1 MKIRVMLFG
10 ALALGLAG
18 GLEANAG
25 PPIALPSGSFSW
37 TAQGTEAACA
47 TAGCPVINIIETG
60 STVRDKAGNACGTH
74 VGVVT
79 PVPPSGAPQQP
90 SPITHVM
97 KVITY
102 DPNTGTGD
110 MSLTEYFGGSC
121 NGSALDPT
129 GATKVVDGTLHFVV
143 SNGGSRIDHIA
154 TSLNILLGGP
164 PVGAFSLRFTER
176 RQDNSANAQ

>member
-10 ALALGLAG
+10 ALALGFAG
-18 GLEANAG
+18 GLEAMAG
-25 PPIALPSGSFSW
+25 PPIALPSGNFSW
-37 TAQGTEAACA
+37 TAQGTEATCA
-47 TAGCPVINIIETG
+47 TTSCPVINIIEIG

-79 PVPPSGAPQQP
+79 PVPIAGLPQP
-90 SPITHVM
+90 TAPITHVM
-97 KVITY
+97 HVIHY

-121 NGSALDPT
+121 NGAALDST

-143 SNGGSRIDHIA
+143 SNGGNRIDHIA
-154 TSLNILLGGP
+154 TSLNIQLGGP
-164 PVGAFSLRFTER
+164 PVGAFSLSFTER